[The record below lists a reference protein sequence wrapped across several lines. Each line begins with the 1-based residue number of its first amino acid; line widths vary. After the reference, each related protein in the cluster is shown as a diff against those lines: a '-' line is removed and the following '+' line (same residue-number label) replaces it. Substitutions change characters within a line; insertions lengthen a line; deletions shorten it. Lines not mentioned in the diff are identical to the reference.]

1 MDWIGFTNGYGVS
14 TALLKQ
20 KIEVKNKRK
29 SETLTIDDI
38 MLNCETK
45 DFPSYHTQI
54 ERLIKVINFYSF
66 SVLYP

>member
-29 SETLTIDDI
+29 SETLTIDDV
-38 MLNCETK
+38 MLNGETI
-45 DFPSYHTQI
+45 DFSKI
-54 ERLIKVINFYSF
+54 
-66 SVLYP
+66 